1 MTETRN
7 TILPDLG
14 GHSENYCFRSGLVL
28 NPPHI
33 TDTAPD
39 TYSLDVVRY
48 HENGD
53 GSLRFEHLELMRMQG
68 EDGHAYMGDATE
80 KFNRMLAEVGP
91 ERTER
96 AAKTWGRL
104 HGAHIQDWREINEDD
119 LLPERA
125 QPPKFHDH
133 GIA

>member
-14 GHSENYCFRSGLVL
+14 GRSENYCFRAGRALD
-28 NPPHI
+28 PPHI

-48 HENGD
+48 HENAD

-68 EDGHAYMGDATE
+68 EEGRVYMGDATE
-80 KFNRMLAEVGP
+80 KLNRMLAEVGP
-91 ERTER
+91 EPTER

-104 HGAHIQDWREINEDD
+104 HGAHIQDWREISEDD
-119 LLPERA
+119 LLQERTPA
-125 QPPKFHDH
+125 APGRQ
-133 GIA
+133 IEIE

>member
-1 MTETRN
+1 MTT

-14 GHSENYCFRSGLVL
+14 GRSENYCFRAGPVL
-28 NPPHI
+28 DPPHI

-48 HENGD
+48 HENAD

-68 EDGHAYMGDATE
+68 EDGHVYMEDATE

-91 ERTER
+91 EPTER

-104 HGAHIQDWREINEDD
+104 HGAHIQDWREISEDD
-119 LLPERA
+119 LLQERTPA
-125 QPPKFHDH
+125 APGRQ
-133 GIA
+133 IEIE